1 MDNETE
7 RKISDAIEKLIVG
20 RTTITIAH
28 RLATLERCDY
38 LMAIEDGELVEMGT
52 KEELMALRGAY
63 FKLYTLQNE
72 QMQKVMA
79 GL

>member
-1 MDNETE
+1 
-7 RKISDAIEKLIVG
+7 
-20 RTTITIAH
+20 
-28 RLATLERCDY
+28 
-38 LMAIEDGELVEMGT
+38 MAIEDGELVEMGT